1 VGQPSYLLDGLLS
14 GPFSRHTQGFFFLTH
29 PRLSALSLSLPF
41 TQSNVPHEQGAVVA
55 VRVALAL
62 GDKPLGGVIAVS
74 SALLEE
80 EVLTCPAI
88 KDSLRQTPMLV
99 THGQQDQMVDIASA
113 RRHVEH
119 LRQYYSNQ
127 ELVQWKEYNKGHD
140 MVKSKEEMGDV
151 MAFFSRHLVLRS
163 IALEQRDD
171 LIQVVSG

>member
-1 VGQPSYLLDGLLS
+1 M
-14 GPFSRHTQGFFFLTH
+14 
-29 PRLSALSLSLPF
+29 
-41 TQSNVPHEQGAVVA
+41 VA